1 MYEFEYHRPGSV
13 ADAID
18 LIGKADDGSFLAGG
32 MTILPTMKLRLASP
46 SDLVD
51 LAGIGELR
59 GIKVDGGTVTIGA
72 MTTHYDVA
80 SSSAVQGAI
89 AALADLAGRIGDP
102 MVRHRGSI
110 GGSIANNDPAS
121 DYPAGIVGLDATVTT
136 NKRSIAADDF
146 FTGLFET
153 ALEDGEIVTSVSF
166 PTPKRA
172 AYMKFPQPASR
183 FAMVGVFVAET
194 GGGVRVAVTGAGP
207 CVFRVADM
215 ESALAKNFS
224 ADAIASVSV
233 SPDGLNSDIHAG
245 ADYRAHLIG
254 VMARRAV
261 AAAG

>member
-1 MYEFEYHRPGSV
+1 MYEFTYNRAASV
-13 ADAID
+13 DEAAA
-18 LIGKADDGSFLAGG
+18 LLRKSTEASLLAGG
-32 MTILPTMKLRLASP
+32 MSLIPTMKLRLASP
-46 SDLVD
+46 SDLFD

-80 SSSAVQGAI
+80 YSSDVQGAI

-102 MVRHRGSI
+102 MVRHRGTI

-146 FTGLFET
+146 FTGLFEN

>member
-80 SSSAVQGAI
+80 SSSDVQGAI

-102 MVRHRGSI
+102 MVRHRGTI